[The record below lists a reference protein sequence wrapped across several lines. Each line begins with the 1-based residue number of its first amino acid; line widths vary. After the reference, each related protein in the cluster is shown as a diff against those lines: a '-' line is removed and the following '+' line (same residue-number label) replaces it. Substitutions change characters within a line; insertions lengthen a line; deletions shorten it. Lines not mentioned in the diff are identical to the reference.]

1 MKVRFAVAPA
11 GGLLRAPEII
21 GFADALEASGFD
33 GVWLSD
39 LPMRDVIDPLLGLAL
54 IAGRTTR
61 LKLGANVVPLGRNPF
76 LLAKSLAQL
85 DQLSG
90 GRLLLSFVPGLG
102 EPGEREVLD
111 WQGASRGAVLEGVL
125 ATVRAW
131 WSGERRA
138 EEVPAESVLDAVVR
152 PAQDPL
158 EVWLGGRGPKA
169 LERVGRV
176 ADGWLGALVD
186 PDEAHAARVHIQQ
199 SAERAGRAFDPE
211 HFGIS
216 VAYAREAP
224 TDEQVLSL
232 RARRQD
238 VDPLVLLPVG
248 ADSLRLLLGRYLDA
262 GLSKFVLRPAVSP
275 SAWGEEVEWL
285 ASAVLDMQS

>member
-1 MKVRFAVAPA
+1 
-11 GGLLRAPEII
+11 
-21 GFADALEASGFD
+21 
-33 GVWLSD
+33 
-39 LPMRDVIDPLLGLAL
+39 VIDPLLGLSL
-54 IAGRTTR
+54 IAGRSTR

-76 LLAKSLAQL
+76 LLAKGLAQL

-90 GRLLLSFVPGLG
+90 GRLLLSFVPGLD
-102 EPGEREVLD
+102 EPGEREVLG
-111 WQGASRGAVLEGVL
+111 WQGASRGAVLEEVL

-131 WSGERRA
+131 WSQGRRA
-138 EEVPAESVLDAVVR
+138 GQTPTPHLPDAVVR
-152 PAQDPL
+152 PAQNPL

-186 PDEAHAARVHIQQ
+186 PNEARAARVAIQQ

-216 VAYAREAP
+216 IAYARAAP
-224 TDEQVLSL
+224 SDEQLL
-232 RARRQD
+232 GMRARRQD

-248 ADSLRLLLGRYLDA
+248 ADSLRSLLGRYVDA
-262 GLSKFVLRPAVSP
+262 GLSKFVLRPATKTSGW
-275 SAWGEEVEWL
+275 SEEIEWL
-285 ASAVLDMQS
+285 ADAVLDMQS